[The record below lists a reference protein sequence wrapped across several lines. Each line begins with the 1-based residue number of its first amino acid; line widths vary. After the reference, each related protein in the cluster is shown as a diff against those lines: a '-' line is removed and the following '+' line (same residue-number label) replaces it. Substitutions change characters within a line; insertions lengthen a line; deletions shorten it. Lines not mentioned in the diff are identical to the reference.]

1 MLSCVP
7 NNYKSCSTGCFLA
20 AVDRKKGHLW
30 ADSQLDLLF
39 MKLLVLMFRCC
50 WESSGV
56 GVEIEVVIVVGVV
69 EVVVFVVEDV
79 VIVRGDVHSSFGLSC
94 VR

>member
-1 MLSCVP
+1 MLSCVR
-7 NNYKSCSTGCFLA
+7 NNYKFCSTGCFLVA
-20 AVDRKKGHLW
+20 IDWKKGHLW
-30 ADSQLDLLF
+30 SDSQSDLLF

-69 EVVVFVVEDV
+69 VFVIEDV
-79 VIVRGDVHSSFGLSC
+79 VIVRGDVHSSYGLPC